1 MPVQL
6 RPLTYGDIR
15 SDILPVVQAA
25 DLIRESRRRRGLT
38 QRALAEQAGTAQSAV
53 AAYEGGAKQPSVA
66 TVDRLVRAA
75 GLAVTWRLV
84 PTSAPLVATA
94 LGIEAALEREDAAEA
109 LRHVAEV
116 VAEIDERTPPER
128 LDAELAVE
136 PPTTGDRR
144 WDALLA
150 GVVEW
155 LAHRHAVRTPA
166 WTVLPERFLD
176 EWWFV
181 TPFRSL
187 QPSALVDTPAEL
199 ANRGVFLH
207 GDSLRSI

>member
-1 MPVQL
+1 M
-6 RPLTYGDIR
+6 D
-15 SDILPVVQAA
+15 AA
-25 DLIRESRRRRGLT
+25 DLIRQSRHHGRLT
-38 QRALAEQAGTAQSAV
+38 QRALAARAGTAQSAV
-53 AAYEGGAKQPSVA
+53 AAYERGAKQPSVA

-75 GLAVTWRLV
+75 GLAVAWRLV
-84 PTSAPLVATA
+84 PLDAPVVATA
-94 LGIEAALEREDAAEA
+94 LGIEASLRRGDTAEA
-109 LRHVAEV
+109 LRHVAELV
-116 VAEIDERTPPER
+116 VDLDEPTSSDR
-128 LDAELAVE
+128 LAAVLAVE

-166 WTVLPERFLD
+166 WTAEPDRFLD

-181 TPFRSL
+181 SPFTSL
-187 QPSALVDTPAEL
+187 HASALVHGPAEL

-207 GDSLRSI
+207 ADSLLSV